1 MAPTLDGGRVQVVTG
16 ALHYD
21 DGYVVG
27 ELELDCD
34 RRGRAAFRRLADA
47 YDPCLDVF
55 AVDEVRTNG
64 KGDSTRRLQVRVQ
77 CAFEDAP
84 RLWRL
89 LELRLRAEDGPAVD
103 GEWPPSTPGDEPAWL
118 HRRQPGR
125 FEAST
130 VCDRDHRD
138 RPTPT
143 GLRRWIG

>member
-34 RRGRAAFRRLADA
+34 RLGGAAFRHLADT
-47 YDPCLDVF
+47 YDPRLDVF
-55 AVDEVRTNG
+55 AVDETRTDGN
-64 KGDSTRRLQVRVQ
+64 GDSALRLQVRVQ

-89 LELRLRAEDGPAVD
+89 LEQRLRAEGSPAVV
-103 GEWPPSTPGDEPAWL
+103 GAWPPSSVGDEPAKP
-118 HRRQPGR
+118 HRRQPGC

-130 VCDRDHRD
+130 VCDRRHRD
-138 RPTPT
+138 RPTPSEQRRRT
-143 GLRRWIG
+143 G